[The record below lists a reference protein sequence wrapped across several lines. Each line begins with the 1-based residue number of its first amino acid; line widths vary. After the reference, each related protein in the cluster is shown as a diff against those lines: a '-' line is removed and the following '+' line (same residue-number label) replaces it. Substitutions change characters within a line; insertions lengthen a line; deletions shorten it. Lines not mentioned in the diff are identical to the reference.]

1 MFLKKK
7 QANSETSD
15 VLQQIKEKISDTGNQ
30 NDSNS
35 QADNDVKLQDVDNF
49 GVNNSSDDDDL
60 LNMLLSDENDDDE
73 DDFNRLA
80 NKKNINDEEKEE
92 VIAIKHQ
99 DEIENEESNL
109 EDNHTANDDISVN
122 NDDGLLDNLDKEYND
137 NDELDVGDDDEE
149 EEEEEEDEDE
159 DEEEEE
165 ESSNHIDDILS
176 DINKSIANDVKQ
188 NKANDGANS
197 NMVDED
203 DIGFYDDIDEDDTIE
218 DDTDEMDLDDDNDED
233 DDEVIEDDI
242 ENNINKNNEQDLN
255 YEEDEANSTDKT
267 SIVNITDND
276 KQASGGISSHNEM
289 QVLSRHN
296 RQKSG
301 KIVHDTHIATISDST
316 KKGVKKNISN
326 LIEQV
331 KRQVVDEGC
340 GDIVRTSGSK
350 TLEQIAV
357 DLIQP
362 VIIEYLN
369 DNLERIVSDIVNN
382 EIKRITDDIDR

>member
-7 QANSETSD
+7 QANSETND

-49 GVNNSSDDDDL
+49 GVSNCSDDDDL

-92 VIAIKHQ
+92 AIAIKHQ

-109 EDNHTANDDISVN
+109 EDNHTADDDISLN
-122 NDDGLLDNLDKEYND
+122 NDDNGLLDNLDEEYSD
-137 NDELDVGDDDEE
+137 NDELDVGSDDNEE
-149 EEEEEEDEDE
+149 EEEEEE
-159 DEEEEE
+159 EEG
-165 ESSNHIDDILS
+165 SSNHIDDILS
-176 DINKSIANDVKQ
+176 DINTSIANDVKQ

-218 DDTDEMDLDDDNDED
+218 DDTDETDLDDDNDD

-242 ENNINKNNEQDLN
+242 ENNINENNEQDLN

-340 GDIVRTSGSK
+340 GDLVRTSGSK